1 MAISNELAPLQ
12 ETFLQRF
19 FATETGRRFFLT
31 GGTALATFHFH
42 HRISEDLDL
51 FTYDDLALSQ
61 VDVLMPHL
69 AQEVDC
75 RIGRTRRAEY
85 FRQFLLEPEV
95 EDTPPLKIDLV
106 REFGPRYG
114 ELQIVQGIIVDA
126 IENIGANKITAI
138 FGRTEA
144 KDFVDLYFILQAG
157 YEFTELLD
165 MAREKDTGLVDFY
178 LAGGLLQ
185 INKITRLPIM
195 RKPIELSQLQ
205 EFFTHLAND
214 LLDQLDPAA
223 SCR

>member
-1 MAISNELAPLQ
+1 MP
-12 ETFLQRF
+12 
-19 FATETGRRFFLT
+19 FFLT

-95 EDTPPLKIDLV
+95 EDTPSLKIDLV

-114 ELQIVQGIIVDA
+114 ELQIV
-126 IENIGANKITAI
+126 
-138 FGRTEA
+138 
-144 KDFVDLYFILQAG
+144 
-157 YEFTELLD
+157 
-165 MAREKDTGLVDFY
+165 
-178 LAGGLLQ
+178 
-185 INKITRLPIM
+185 
-195 RKPIELSQLQ
+195 
-205 EFFTHLAND
+205 
-214 LLDQLDPAA
+214 
-223 SCR
+223 